1 MSLKIACIGGG
12 SGLSALLSGLKQYAD
27 LETDLET
34 AEKKIID
41 LDSLAAIVTVSD
53 DGGSSGRLVEE
64 FDVLPP
70 GDIRRLLYTLSD
82 ADEIAGL
89 FEYRFSSNGDLG
101 GHTIGNLLL
110 TALTK
115 IQGNFPKAIQAASR
129 LLSVRGQIIP
139 VTLDSTV
146 LCAELANGEIVRGES
161 TIPIRENREPIKR
174 VFFEQRENGRENDRI
189 DEMAHQAT
197 DEDYDC
203 QAHQTAIDALVNADA
218 IIIGPGSLYTSIM
231 PNLVIKG
238 IVDTIQRS
246 NAVRIYVC
254 NVMTQPGETDG
265 YAVTDH
271 VNAILDHAK
280 IPIDYV
286 LVNNQPAPKEIMQGY
301 VRNVLVSQLTRIKTL
316 SDEGLSMLAKDTA
329 QLMKVLN
336 LAKDISKLSAETVQ
350 VADASKVQVSY
361 NRELERLEDEGI
373 TVVEAD
379 LIRDMVVTEVG
390 TWMGGEQ
397 MNVIRHDP
405 EKLVTNLVNIFKN
418 HPKLSEII

>member
-12 SGLSALLSGLKQYAD
+12 SGLSALLSGIKYYAD
-27 LETDLET
+27 LETDN
-34 AEKKIID
+34 KKIID

-53 DGGSSGRLVEE
+53 DGGSSGRLIEE

-70 GDIRRLLYTLSD
+70 GDIRRLLWTLSD
-82 ADEIAGL
+82 ADELAGL
-89 FEYRFSSNGDLG
+89 WEYRFSSNGDLG

-110 TALTK
+110 TALTEQF
-115 IQGNFPKAIQAASR
+115 QGNFPKAIQAASR

-139 VTLDSTV
+139 VTLDYTV
-146 LCAELANGEIVRGES
+146 LCAELADGEIVRGES
-161 TIPIRENREPIKR
+161 TIPVRENREPIKR
-174 VFFEQRENGRENDRI
+174 VFFEPRENGKTYHTQ
-189 DEMAHQAT
+189 DET
-197 DEDYDC
+197 YEC
-203 QAHQTAIDALVNADA
+203 QAHDTAIDALVNADA

-238 IVDTIQRS
+238 IVETIQRS
-246 NAVRIYVC
+246 NAVKIYVC

-280 IPIDYV
+280 IPIDYI
-286 LVNNQPAPKEIMQGY
+286 LANNQPAPQEIMQGY
-301 VRNVLVSQLTRIKTL
+301 VRNELVSQLTRIRSL
-316 SDEGLSMLAKDTA
+316 SDEGLSMLAENTEH
-329 QLMKVLN
+329 LMEVLD
-336 LAKDISKLSAETVQ
+336 LAKDISTLSAETVQ

-361 NRELERLEDEGI
+361 NREQERLEEEGI

-379 LIRDMVVTEVG
+379 LIRDMVVTEIG
-390 TWMGGEQ
+390 TWLGGAQ

-405 EKLVTNLVNIFKN
+405 EKLVMNLVNIFKN
-418 HPKLSEII
+418 HPKLSEAI

>member
-12 SGLSALLSGLKQYAD
+12 SGLSALLSGLKQYA
-27 LETDLET
+27 DLET

-89 FEYRFSSNGDLG
+89 FEYRFSSNGDLD

-110 TALTK
+110 TALTN
-115 IQGNFPKAIQAASR
+115 IQGNFPRAIQAASQ

-174 VFFEQRENGRENDRI
+174 VFFEQRENGK
-189 DEMAHQAT
+189 AHHAT

-238 IVDTIQRS
+238 IVETIQRS
-246 NAVRIYVC
+246 NAVKIYVC

-271 VNAILDHAK
+271 VDAILDHAK

-301 VRNVLVSQLTRIKTL
+301 VRNELVSQLTRIRSL
-316 SDEGLSMLAKDTA
+316 SEEGLSKLSENTEH
-329 QLMKVLN
+329 LMEVLD
-336 LAKDISKLSAETVQ
+336 LAKDISTLSAETMQ

-361 NRELERLEDEGI
+361 NRELERLEDDGI

-379 LIRDMVVTEVG
+379 LIRDMVVSEVG

-418 HPKLSEII
+418 HPKLSEVI

>member
-1 MSLKIACIGGG
+1 MSLKITCIGGG
-12 SGLSALLSGLKQYAD
+12 SGLSALLSGIKYFAD
-27 LETDLET
+27 LETDSGN
-34 AEKKIID
+34 IID
-41 LDSLAAIVTVSD
+41 LDSLSAIVTVSD

-70 GDIRRLLYTLSD
+70 GDIRRLLCTLSD
-82 ADEIAGL
+82 ADELAGL

-110 TALTK
+110 TALTEK
-115 IQGNFPKAIQAASR
+115 FRGNFPKAIQAASR

-139 VTLDSTV
+139 VTLDYTV
-146 LCAELANGEIVRGES
+146 LCAELADGDIVKGES

-174 VFFEQRENGRENDRI
+174 VFFEPRENGKIHHTSE
-189 DEMAHQAT
+189 EVY
-197 DEDYDC
+197 EC
-203 QAHQTAIDALVNADA
+203 QAHETAIDALVNADA

-238 IVDTIQRS
+238 IVETIQRS
-246 NAVRIYVC
+246 PALKIYVC

-271 VNAILDHAK
+271 VDAILDHAK

-286 LVNNQPAPKEIMQGY
+286 LVNNQPAPKEIMQEY
-301 VRNVLVSQLTRIKTL
+301 VRKELVSQLTRIKSL
-316 SDEGLSMLAKDTA
+316 SDEGLSMLAEDTEH
-329 QLMKVLN
+329 LVEVLN
-336 LAKDISKLSAETVQ
+336 LAKDISGLSAETMQ

-361 NRELERLEDEGI
+361 NREVERLEEDGI

-379 LIRDMVVTEVG
+379 LIRDMVVTEYG
-390 TWMGGEQ
+390 TWLGGGQ

-405 EKLVTNLVNIFKN
+405 EKLANNLVNIFKN
-418 HPKLSEII
+418 HPKLSEIL

>member
-1 MSLKIACIGGG
+1 MSLKITCIGGG
-12 SGLSALLSGLKQYAD
+12 SGLSALLSGIKYFAD
-27 LETDLET
+27 LETDSGN
-34 AEKKIID
+34 IID
-41 LDSLAAIVTVSD
+41 LDSLSAIVTVSD

-70 GDIRRLLYTLSD
+70 GDIRRLLCTLSD
-82 ADEIAGL
+82 ADELAGL

-110 TALTK
+110 TALTEK
-115 IQGNFPKAIQAASR
+115 FKGNFPKAIQAASR
-129 LLSVRGQIIP
+129 LLSVRGQILP
-139 VTLDSTV
+139 VTLDYTV
-146 LCAELANGEIVRGES
+146 LCAELADGEIVKGES

-174 VFFEQRENGRENDRI
+174 VFFEPRENGKTHQTS
-189 DEMAHQAT
+189 DELY
-197 DEDYDC
+197 EC
-203 QAHQTAIDALVNADA
+203 QAHETAIDALVNADA

-238 IVDTIQRS
+238 IVETIQRS
-246 NAVRIYVC
+246 PAMKIYVC

-286 LVNNQPAPKEIMQGY
+286 LVNNQPAPKEIMQEY
-301 VRNVLVSQLTRIKTL
+301 VRKELVSQLTRIKSL
-316 SDEGLSMLAKDTA
+316 SDEGLSMLAKDTEH
-329 QLMKVLN
+329 LVEVLN
-336 LAKDISKLSAETVQ
+336 LARDISGLSAETMQ

-361 NRELERLEDEGI
+361 NREVERLEEDGI

-379 LIRDMVVTEVG
+379 LIRDMVVTEYG
-390 TWMGGEQ
+390 TWLGGGQ

-418 HPKLSEII
+418 HPKLSEIL

>member
-1 MSLKIACIGGG
+1 MSLKITCIGGG
-12 SGLSALLSGLKQYAD
+12 SGLSALLSGIKYFAD
-27 LETDLET
+27 LETDSG
-34 AEKKIID
+34 KIID
-41 LDSLAAIVTVSD
+41 LDSLSAIVTVSD

-70 GDIRRLLYTLSD
+70 GDIRRLLCTLSD
-82 ADEIAGL
+82 EDELAGL

-110 TALTK
+110 TALTEK
-115 IQGNFPKAIQAASR
+115 FKGNFPKAIQAASR
-129 LLSVRGQIIP
+129 LLSVRGQILP
-139 VTLDSTV
+139 VTLDYTV
-146 LCAELANGEIVRGES
+146 LCAELADGEIVKGES

-174 VFFEQRENGRENDRI
+174 VFFEPRENGKIHD
-189 DEMAHQAT
+189 AS
-197 DEDYDC
+197 EDLYEC
-203 QAHQTAIDALVNADA
+203 QAHETAINALVNADA

-238 IVDTIQRS
+238 IVETIQRS
-246 NAVRIYVC
+246 PALKIYVC

-286 LVNNQPAPKEIMQGY
+286 LVNNQPAPQEIMQEY
-301 VRNVLVSQLTRIKTL
+301 VRKELVSQLTRIKSL
-316 SDEGLSMLAKDTA
+316 SDEGLSMLANDTEH
-329 QLMKVLN
+329 LVEVLN
-336 LAKDISKLSAETVQ
+336 LAKDISGLSAETMQ

-361 NRELERLEDEGI
+361 NREVETLEEEGI

-379 LIRDMVVTEVG
+379 LIRDMVVTEYG
-390 TWMGGEQ
+390 TWLGGGQ

-405 EKLVTNLVNIFKN
+405 EKLANNLVNIFKN

>member
-12 SGLSALLSGLKQYAD
+12 SGLSALLSGIKYYAN
-27 LETDLET
+27 LETDNG
-34 AEKKIID
+34 KIID

-53 DGGSSGRLVEE
+53 DGGSSGRLIEE

-70 GDIRRLLYTLSD
+70 GDIRRLLWTLSD
-82 ADEIAGL
+82 ADELAGL
-89 FEYRFSSNGDLG
+89 WEYRFSSNGDLG

-110 TALTK
+110 TALTEQFK
-115 IQGNFPKAIQAASR
+115 GNFPKAIQAASR
-129 LLSVRGQIIP
+129 LLAVRGQIIP
-139 VTLDSTV
+139 VTLDYTV

-174 VFFEQRENGRENDRI
+174 VFFEQRENGKTHHAS
-189 DEMAHQAT
+189 DEVY
-197 DEDYDC
+197 EC
-203 QAHQTAIDALVNADA
+203 QAHETAMEALVNADV

-238 IVDTIQRS
+238 IVEAIQRS
-246 NAVRIYVC
+246 NAVKVYVC

-286 LVNNQPAPKEIMQGY
+286 LVNNQPAPQEIMQGY
-301 VRNVLVSQLTRIKTL
+301 VRNELVSQLTRIRTL
-316 SDEGLSMLAKDTA
+316 SDEGLSKLAEDTEH
-329 QLMKVLN
+329 LKEVLD
-336 LAKDISKLSAETVQ
+336 LAKDISTLSVETMQ

-361 NRELERLEDEGI
+361 NREQERLEEEGI

-379 LIRDMVVTEVG
+379 LIRDMVVTEIG
-390 TWMGGEQ
+390 TWLGGEQ

-405 EKLVTNLVNIFKN
+405 EKLVMNLVNIFKN
-418 HPKLSEII
+418 HPKLSEVI

>member
-1 MSLKIACIGGG
+1 MPLKIACIGGG

-27 LETDLET
+27 LYTKDEN
-34 AEKKIID
+34 IID

-146 LCAELANGEIVRGES
+146 LCAELANGEIIRGES
-161 TIPIRENREPIKR
+161 TIPMRENREPIKR
-174 VFFEQRENGRENDRI
+174 VFFEPRENGKTNHSNGEN
-189 DEMAHQAT
+189 
-197 DEDYDC
+197 YDC
-203 QAHQTAIDALVNADA
+203 QAHQSAIDALVNADA

-238 IVDTIQRS
+238 IVDTIKRS
-246 NAVRIYVC
+246 NAVKIYVC

-271 VNAILDHAK
+271 VDAILDHAK

-286 LVNNQPAPKEIMQGY
+286 LANNQPAPKEIMQGY

-316 SDEGLSMLAKDTA
+316 SDEGISMLAKDTT

-336 LAKDISKLSAETVQ
+336 LAKDISTLSAETVQ

>member
-12 SGLSALLSGLKQYAD
+12 SGLSALLSGIKYYAD
-27 LETDLET
+27 LETDT
-34 AEKKIID
+34 DKIVD

-64 FDVLPP
+64 FDMLPM
-70 GDIRRLLYTLSD
+70 GDIRRLLCTLSD
-82 ADEIAGL
+82 ADELAGL
-89 FEYRFSSNGDLG
+89 FEHRFSSNGDLG

-110 TALTK
+110 TALTEK
-115 IQGNFPKAIQAASR
+115 FNGNFPKAIQAASQ
-129 LLSVRGQIIP
+129 LLAVRGQIIP
-139 VTLDSTV
+139 VTLDYTV
-146 LCAELANGEIVRGES
+146 LCAELADGEIIRGES

-174 VFFEQRENGRENDRI
+174 VFFEPRENGKTHHTTGEVY
-189 DEMAHQAT
+189 E
-197 DEDYDC
+197 C
-203 QAHQTAIDALVNADA
+203 QAHETAVHALVNADA

-238 IVDTIQRS
+238 IIETIQRS
-246 NAVRIYVC
+246 NAVKIYVC

-286 LVNNQPAPKEIMQGY
+286 LVNNQPAPQETMQGY
-301 VRNVLVSQLTRIKTL
+301 VRNALVSRLTRIQ
-316 SDEGLSMLAKDTA
+316 SVSEEGLSMLAEDTEH
-329 QLMKVLN
+329 LIEVLN
-336 LAKDISKLSAETVQ
+336 LAKDISTLSAETIQ
-350 VADASKVQVSY
+350 VANASKVQVSY
-361 NRELERLEDEGI
+361 NREQERLEEEGI

-379 LIRDMVVTEVG
+379 LIRAMVVTEIG
-390 TWMGGEQ
+390 TWLGGPQ

-405 EKLVTNLVNIFKN
+405 EKLVINLVNIFKN
-418 HPKLSEII
+418 HPKLGEII

>member
-27 LETDLET
+27 LEI
-34 AEKKIID
+34 AEKQIID

-161 TIPIRENREPIKR
+161 TIPMRENRDPIKR
-174 VFFEQRENGRENDRI
+174 VFFEQRENGKS
-189 DEMAHQAT
+189 HHAT
-197 DEDYDC
+197 EEDYNC
-203 QAHQTAIDALVNADA
+203 QAHQSAIDALVNADA

-246 NAVRIYVC
+246 NAVKIYVC

-280 IPIDYV
+280 IPIDYA

-301 VRNVLVSQLTRIKTL
+301 VRNELVSQLTRIKTL
-316 SDEGLSMLAKDTA
+316 SEDGLSMLAEDTEH
-329 QLMKVLN
+329 LMKVLN
-336 LAKDISKLSAETVQ
+336 LAKDISTLSAETVQ

-361 NRELERLEDEGI
+361 NRELERLEDDGI

-418 HPKLSEII
+418 HPKLSEVI

>member
-12 SGLSALLSGLKQYAD
+12 SGLSALLSGIKHYAD
-27 LETDLET
+27 LETDND
-34 AEKKIID
+34 KIID

-82 ADEIAGL
+82 ADELAGL

-110 TALTK
+110 TALTEIK
-115 IQGNFPKAIQAASR
+115 GNFPKAIQAASR
-129 LLSVRGQIIP
+129 LLAVRGQIIP
-139 VTLDSTV
+139 VTLDYTV
-146 LCAELANGEIVRGES
+146 LCAELADGEVVRGES

-174 VFFEQRENGRENDRI
+174 VFFEPRENGKTHHDLNEI
-189 DEMAHQAT
+189 YE
-197 DEDYDC
+197 C
-203 QAHQTAIDALVNADA
+203 QAHEAAMEALVNADA

-238 IVDTIQRS
+238 IVETIQRS
-246 NAVRIYVC
+246 NALKIYVC

-280 IPIDYV
+280 IPMDYA
-286 LVNNQPAPKEIMQGY
+286 LVNNQPAPQEVMQGY
-301 VRNVLVSQLTRIKTL
+301 VRNELVSQFTRIRSL
-316 SDEGLSMLAKDTA
+316 SEEGLSKLAEDSEHLTE
-329 QLMKVLN
+329 VLN
-336 LAKDISKLSAETVQ
+336 LAKDISTLSAETMQ

-361 NRELERLEDEGI
+361 NREQEKLEDEGI

-379 LIRDMVVTEVG
+379 LIRDMVVTEIG
-390 TWMGGEQ
+390 TWLGGAQ

-405 EKLVTNLVNIFKN
+405 EKLVMNLVNIFKN
-418 HPKLSEII
+418 HPKLEGRI